1 MNHNA
6 ATTRTPASTSSSIAH
21 VGVVIIRLRRSARR
35 AVAQQDRL
43 HDEARRLRRS
53 ALALRTLGSP
63 FDRARILEL
72 EKQADQLGKESRKIS
87 DAMRGYGKLLMD
99 LAEFIDT
106 YTTLDERCDLLNV
119 NIADRSKLSPDDGVV
134 RIVFVHGLE
143 DSAERRHCQWNDGP
157 LFRAAHLVF
166 ADFLATQEG
175 RAVGETLFQPGG
187 LFEWLPTYSTNPD
200 GTLTRNPP
208 RLRAVSAPSAS
219 ASFENL
225 KAK

>member
-1 MNHNA
+1 MNSTA
-6 ATTRTPASTSSSIAH
+6 AKPQLPANTGSSIAY

-35 AVAQQDRL
+35 AVAKQDRL

-72 EKQADQLGKESRKIS
+72 EKQADQLGKESCKIS

-99 LAEFIDT
+99 LALFIDT

-119 NIADRSKLSPDDGVV
+119 NIADRSKLSPEDGVV
-134 RIVFVHGLE
+134 RIVFAHGLE

-157 LFRAAHLVF
+157 LFRAAQLVF
-166 ADFLATQEG
+166 ADFLLSPECLAL
-175 RAVGETLFQPGG
+175 RVGLFQPGG
-187 LFEWLPTYSTNPD
+187 LFERVPTYSTSRD
-200 GTLTRNPP
+200 GTLKRNPP
-208 RLRAVSAPSAS
+208 KLRMVTTQG
-219 ASFENL
+219 ETL
-225 KAK
+225 H